1 MENLKDYLEERLGE
15 TEESYD
21 YWLSKLDQTYQENE
35 IRAIENRLRELRI
48 EKNTL
53 KDIMEKINED
63 ENKNMVSD

>member
-1 MENLKDYLEERLGE
+1 MENLKDYIEERLE
-15 TEESYD
+15 QTEESYD

-53 KDIMEKINED
+53 KEIMEKINED
-63 ENKNMVSD
+63 ENKNLASD

>member
-1 MENLKDYLEERLGE
+1 MENLKDYIEERLE
-15 TEESYD
+15 QTEESYD

-53 KDIMEKINED
+53 KEIMEKINED

>member
-1 MENLKDYLEERLGE
+1 MENLKDYIEERLDE

-53 KDIMEKINED
+53 KEIMEKINED

>member
-1 MENLKDYLEERLGE
+1 MENLKDYIDERIE
-15 TEESYD
+15 QTEESYD

-53 KDIMEKINED
+53 KEIMEKINED
-63 ENKNMVSD
+63 ENKNLASD

>member
-1 MENLKDYLEERLGE
+1 MENLKDYIEERLE
-15 TEESYD
+15 QTEESYD

-53 KDIMEKINED
+53 KEIMEKINED
-63 ENKNMVSD
+63 ENKNLVSD